1 MCLLCLMETTT
12 TEFRL
17 FESKWGPDQL
27 FGTTGGLISYS
38 FAVSN
43 VINQRQD
50 FDAFITDESF
60 QREIVESLA
69 VWEQVADVRFTRVPD
84 SEGSGIR
91 FGWKDIDGAG
101 GVLGQTALPSN
112 GPLAQVS
119 VVFDREENWFVGG
132 DSPADQIDFSSTALH
147 EIGHA
152 IGIDHSQDPS
162 ALMAASYSTT
172 NFELQGD
179 DINAA
184 ATIYGA
190 NDLVVVDIYRFF
202 NSSLGGHFFTADF
215 VEKKNV
221 EERNLFDSEGV
232 GFRAFSKADE
242 QGENTVPVYRFLN
255 TELGSHLFTAFE
267 LEKATLMSS
276 EGFVFED
283 VGFRALSIDTAETV
297 PVYRFFNKE
306 NGGHFFTADEIE
318 KNAVLSNPQFIY
330 EGEAFYTL
338 AT

>member
-1 MCLLCLMETTT
+1 MKTTT
-12 TEFRL
+12 ADFRV

-38 FAVSN
+38 FAISN
-43 VINQRQD
+43 VVNQRQD
-50 FDAFITDESF
+50 FDSFITDESF
-60 QREIVESLA
+60 QQEIVESLA
-69 VWEQVADVRFTRVPD
+69 AWEQVADVRFTRAPD
-84 SEGSGIR
+84 SEDVGIR
-91 FGWKDIDGAG
+91 FGWRDIDGAG

-112 GPLAQVS
+112 GPLARVS
-119 VVFDREENWFVGG
+119 VVFDRDENWFVGG
-132 DSPADQIDFSSTALH
+132 DSSADRIDFSSTALH

-190 NDLVVVDIYRFF
+190 NDLVVVDIHRFF
-202 NSSLGGHFFTADF
+202 NPSKGGHFFTADV
-215 VEKKNV
+215 VEKESV
-221 EERNLFDSEGV
+221 EALNLFDSEGV

-242 QGENTVPVYRFLN
+242 QGQNTIPIYRFLN
-255 TELGSHLFTAFE
+255 TDLGSHLFTAFE
-267 LEKATLMSS
+267 LEKASLMSS
-276 EGFVFED
+276 EVFVFEG
-283 VGFRALSIDTAETV
+283 VSFRALSIDTAETI
-297 PVYRFFNKE
+297 PVYRFFNTA
-306 NGGHFFTADEIE
+306 NGGHFFTTNEIE
-318 KNAVLSNPQFIY
+318 KNAVLSIPQFIY

-338 AT
+338 AV